1 MEWLLSIA
9 GGAALIAA
17 IVIVIINR
25 IKMRK
30 IATELNDMLDRA
42 IDGSF
47 EETTYDESINS
58 QLESKLADYLAT
70 SSLSAKRVEE
80 EKDKIKSL
88 ISDIS
93 HQTKTPIANLMLYG
107 ELLAEEDGIT
117 PSMKE
122 KIDAIVSQSEKL
134 QFLVD
139 ALVKMSRLE
148 NGILKLTTVPT
159 RCDDLMDQV
168 CYDLTPKAEAKG
180 LDLKFKYSDITV
192 SCDPKWTLEAL
203 TNIVDNAIKYTD
215 RGKITLTAKKYEMFS
230 VISVK
235 DTGRGMTEDEK
246 TKIFGR
252 FYRGEANAANEGVGI
267 GLALA
272 REIVTGEGGYIKV
285 MSTPGKGSEFQI
297 FLPSAILTD
306 LS

>member
-1 MEWLLSIA
+1 MEYILAIA
-9 GGAALIAA
+9 GTAALIAA
-17 IVIVIINR
+17 VVIVIVSR
-25 IKMRK
+25 SKTRK
-30 IATELNDMLDRA
+30 TASKLNDMLDRA
-42 IDGSF
+42 IDGTF
-47 EETTYDESINS
+47 EETVYDESINS
-58 QLESKLADYLAT
+58 QLESKLADYLAV

-107 ELLAEEDGIT
+107 ELLEEEEGIT
-117 PSMKE
+117 PSMKD
-122 KIDAIVSQSEKL
+122 KIDAIISQSGKL

-148 NGILKLTTVPT
+148 NGILKLTAVTV
-159 RCDDLMDQV
+159 RCDDLMEQV
-168 CYDLTPKAEAKG
+168 CYDLSPKAEAKG
-180 LDLKFKYSDITV
+180 LDLRSDHSDVTV

-215 RGKITLTAKKYEMFS
+215 KGKVTLSAKKYEMFS

-252 FYRGEANAANEGVGI
+252 FYRGEGSTSTEGVGI

-285 MSTPGKGSEFQI
+285 MSAPGKGSEFRI

>member
-1 MEWLLSIA
+1 MELILAIA
-9 GGAALIAA
+9 GGAALIAS
-17 IVIVIINR
+17 IVILIVSR
-25 IKMRK
+25 MKMRK
-30 IATELNDMLDRA
+30 VASELNDMLDRA
-42 IDGSF
+42 IDGTF
-47 EETTYDESINS
+47 EESTYNESINS
-58 QLESKLADYLAT
+58 QLESKLSDYLAT
-70 SSLSAKRVEE
+70 SSLSARRVEE

-88 ISDIS
+88 ISEIS
-93 HQTKTPIANLMLYG
+93 HQTKTPIANLRLYG
-107 ELLAEEDGIT
+107 ELLGEEEGIT

-122 KIDAIVSQSEKL
+122 KLDAIASQSEKL

-148 NGILKLTTVPT
+148 NGILKLTTVPAS
-159 RCDDLMDQV
+159 CDELMEQV
-168 CYDLTPKAEAKG
+168 CCDLTPKAEARG
-180 LDLKFKYSDITV
+180 LVLDYENTDIMIN
-192 SCDPKWTLEAL
+192 CDPKWTLEAL

-215 RGKITLTAKKYEMFS
+215 SGSVMLTAKKFDMFS

-235 DTGRGMTEDEK
+235 DTGRGITEDEK

-252 FYRGEANAANEGVGI
+252 FYRGEGNTSNEGVGI

-285 MSTPGKGSEFQI
+285 ISTPGEGSEFQI
-297 FLPSAILTD
+297 FLPTAILTD

>member
-1 MEWLLSIA
+1 MEYILAIA
-9 GGAALIAA
+9 GGAALIAS
-17 IVIVIINR
+17 VIILIMSR
-25 IKMRK
+25 RSVRRTAK
-30 IATELNDMLDRA
+30 ELGDMLDRA

-47 EETTYDESINS
+47 EETVYDESINS
-58 QLESKLADYLAT
+58 QLESKLSDYLAA
-70 SSLSAKRVEE
+70 SSLSARRVEE

-107 ELLAEEDGIT
+107 ELLGEEEGIT

-122 KIDAIVSQSEKL
+122 KIDAIISQSGKL

-148 NGILKLTTVPT
+148 NGILKLTAVPA
-159 RCDDLMDQV
+159 RCEDLMEQV
-168 CYDLTPKAEAKG
+168 CYDLSPKAEAKG
-180 LDLKFKYSDITV
+180 LDLKFEHSDVIV

-203 TNIVDNAIKYTD
+203 TNIVDNAVKYTD
-215 RGKITLTAKKYEMFS
+215 NGEVTLSANKYEMFS

-252 FYRGEANAANEGVGI
+252 FYRGEGSASIEGVGI

-285 MSTPGKGSEFQI
+285 MSAPGKGSEFRI